1 MATDGSVFASSVNNE
16 TYVYS
21 NYLTFDKN
29 LGEKHTINAVAGM
42 EFNKYNRR
50 YQNATSIYFPMIP
63 FKLWMAA
70 QKYLQVQGMKPIILC
85 FSIWPS
91 KLFL

>member
-29 LGEKHTINAVAGM
+29 LGEKHTINAVGM

>member
-29 LGEKHTINAVAGM
+29 LGEN
-42 EFNKYNRR
+42 
-50 YQNATSIYFPMIP
+50 IP
-63 FKLWMAA
+63 
-70 QKYLQVQGMKPIILC
+70 
-85 FSIWPS
+85 
-91 KLFL
+91 

>member
-50 YQNATSIYFPMIP
+50 YQNANIYFPMIP
-63 FKLWMAA
+63 FKLWMARR
-70 QKYLQVQGMKPIILC
+70 YLQVQGMKPIILC